1 MLAGFPKQVTL
12 ETGTIVTIR
21 PMVQEDAKRLHEFFC
36 RVPREDRLFL
46 RDDVSL
52 REVVDTWAEELDYE
66 RVFPLIAEVD
76 DTIVADAT
84 LHRRKYGWTSHVGK
98 ARLVVDADYR
108 AHGLGSLM
116 LEALIEIAK
125 KAGLEILVA
134 EIMGDQT
141 EALKILKRLGFTKE
155 AVFYNYV
162 KDQIGEEH
170 DLVVMMKNLQ
180 IGPSMVPF

>member
-12 ETGTIVTIR
+12 QSGTIVTIR
-21 PMVQEDAKRLHEFFC
+21 PMIQEDAKRLHEFFC
-36 RVPREDRLFL
+36 RLPREDRLFL
-46 RDDVSL
+46 RDDVSI
-52 REVVDTWAEELDYE
+52 REVIDTWAEELDYDK
-66 RVFPLIAEVD
+66 VLPIVAEVD

-84 LHRRKYGWTSHVGK
+84 LHRRKFGWTSHVGK
-98 ARLVVDADYR
+98 IRLAVETEYWAK
-108 AHGLGSLM
+108 GLGTFM
-116 LEALIEIAK
+116 LEALIETAA

-134 EIMGDQT
+134 EIMAGQT
-141 EALKILKRLGFTKE
+141 EVLKMLKRLGFTRE

-180 IGPSMVPF
+180 IEPSMMPF